1 MSWGTCINGSNNIHF
16 NFPSLMD
23 DGRNF
28 TKYESTPTLDS
39 AIKKS
44 SNIKTN
50 NDYRHFLQA
59 NADKI
64 IKNNQLDA
72 CNQCGSC
79 VYNNPINNQTLAG
92 QPYIFNSSL
101 SNDQPYGYESSDL
114 KNIYLSRKQL
124 DLQKRILKYNL
135 NLEEKNV

>member
-1 MSWGTCINGSNNIHF
+1 MSWGTCYNGSNNIHF

-28 TKYESTPTLDS
+28 TKYQSTPALDS
-39 AIKKS
+39 MLKTS
-44 SNIKTN
+44 SNIKSN
-50 NDYRHFLQA
+50 NEYRYFLQN
-59 NADKI
+59 NADSI

-79 VYNNPINNQTLAG
+79 VYSNPINNTTLNG

-101 SNDQPYGYESSDL
+101 SNDQPHGYESSDL

-124 DLQKRILKYNL
+124 DLQKRVLKYKI
-135 NLEEKNV
+135 NLEENNI

>member
-1 MSWGTCINGSNNIHF
+1 MSWGTCVNGSNNIHF

-28 TKYESTPTLDS
+28 TNYESTLTLDS

-44 SNIKTN
+44 SNIKSN
-50 NDYRHFLQA
+50 NEYRQFLQA

-79 VYNNPINNQTLAG
+79 VYNKPINNETLAG

-101 SNDQPYGYESSDL
+101 SNDQPFGYESSDL
-114 KNIYLSRKQL
+114 KNIYLSRQQL
-124 DLQKRILKYNL
+124 NLQKIILKYNL
-135 NLEEKNV
+135 NLEEKNL

>member
-1 MSWGTCINGSNNIHF
+1 MSWGTCVNGSNNIHF

-28 TKYESTPTLDS
+28 TNYESTPTLDS
-39 AIKKS
+39 LIKKS
-44 SNIKTN
+44 YNIKTN
-50 NDYRHFLQA
+50 NDYRHYLQV

-79 VYNNPINNQTLAG
+79 VYHNPINNHTLSG

-114 KNIYLSRKQL
+114 KNIYLSRNQL
-124 DLQKRILKYNL
+124 NLQKQILKYNL
-135 NLEEKNV
+135 NVEEKNI